1 MDDIRV
7 TLENALVEYNEV
19 NAVMD
24 LVLFNDAICHIARIT
39 RIVQNTAGHAMLVG
53 VGGSGKQSLSRL
65 AAYICA
71 YSTVQITISAT
82 YGVSDLKS
90 DLQAMYR
97 KTGIRQEKLLFLFT
111 DNQITNEKF
120 LVYLNDLLASG
131 NIPDLYTKDEM
142 DAIINEVAPKCK
154 AVGLSQEPDSCWRW
168 FISEVR
174 KNLHCVL
181 CFSPVGEDFRV
192 RARKFPALVNCT
204 VIDWFHPW
212 PADALFSVGQKFL
225 NEVSVR
231 RERALKKTRNICEPL
246 LKK

>member
-1 MDDIRV
+1 
-7 TLENALVEYNEV
+7 
-19 NAVMD
+19 
-24 LVLFNDAICHIARIT
+24 
-39 RIVQNTAGHAMLVG
+39 
-53 VGGSGKQSLSRL
+53 
-65 AAYICA
+65 
-71 YSTVQITISAT
+71 
-82 YGVSDLKS
+82 
-90 DLQAMYR
+90 
-97 KTGIRQEKLLFLFT
+97 
-111 DNQITNEKF
+111 
-120 LVYLNDLLASG
+120 
-131 NIPDLYTKDEM
+131 M

-154 AVGLSQEPDSCWRW
+154 AAGLSQEPDSCWRW